1 MNIYFANDL
10 FNDGTRMYNE
20 HVVRTIEDE
29 LSDKVSVYLPQRNL
43 GINDKNAYA
52 DSRMIAEADYTEL
65 KKSDLLIAVL
75 DNNDF
80 GVGVEIGIAY
90 EAGIPIIG
98 LFTDVRQQGGNNP
111 DKIKALTEIGENQIA
126 YVNLMGVGIIK
137 NNGVIVNNLSSLIK
151 EIERV
156 GDI

>member
-1 MNIYFANDL
+1 
-10 FNDGTRMYNE
+10 
-20 HVVRTIEDE
+20 
-29 LSDKVSVYLPQRNL
+29 
-43 GINDKNAYA
+43 
-52 DSRMIAEADYTEL
+52 MIAEADYTEL